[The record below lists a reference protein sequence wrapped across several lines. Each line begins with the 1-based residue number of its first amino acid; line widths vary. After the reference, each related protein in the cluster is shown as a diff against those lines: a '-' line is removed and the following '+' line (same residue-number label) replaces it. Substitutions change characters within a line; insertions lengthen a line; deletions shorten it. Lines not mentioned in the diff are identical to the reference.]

1 MIHSGTFLVPRQPDE
16 VFDLLA
22 TPERF
27 APLLPDYESMT
38 MQDATHFVLRT
49 AVALGRVN
57 GHANLAMELKQTKRP
72 IFAQYAGE
80 GVVAGSC
87 LKFGVSFRLAAENE
101 ATRVDWQGEVTLQ
114 GMLAQIAGALLDTQ
128 GRHGFERMAD
138 RLQGELR
145 SITPDTQPP
154 EFP

>member
-1 MIHSGTFLVPRQPDE
+1 MIHSGTFLVSRQPDE

-38 MQDATHFVLRT
+38 MQDATHFLLRT
-49 AVALGRVN
+49 TLAFGRVN
-57 GHANLAMELKQTKRP
+57 GHANLAMELKQTIRP
-72 IFAQYAGE
+72 TFAEYGGE
-80 GVVAGSC
+80 GLVAGSS

-101 ATRVDWQGEVTLQ
+101 ATRVDWQGEVRLP
-114 GMLAQIAGALLDTQ
+114 GMLVQIAGDLVDTQ
-128 GRHGFERMAD
+128 GRRGFQRMAD
-138 RLQGELR
+138 RLQSELR
-145 SITPDTQPP
+145 LSTPKPQQP